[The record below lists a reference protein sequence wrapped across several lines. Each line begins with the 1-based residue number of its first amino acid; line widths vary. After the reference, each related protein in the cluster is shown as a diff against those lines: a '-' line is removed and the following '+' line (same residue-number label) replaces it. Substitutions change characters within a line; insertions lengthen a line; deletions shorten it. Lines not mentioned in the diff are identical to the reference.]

1 MHANHWLIGLALC
14 VAGIGNAAASSH
26 TTQDLD
32 STTHAATDS
41 SSPREEGSSGSG
53 DVVGLTHNCPPRA
66 ARQENTSGSSAGSSD
81 RSGSSGSSPA
91 PVRQS
96 HLGWQ
101 SLLPGSIQ

>member
-41 SSPREEGSSGSG
+41 SSPREESGSG

-66 ARQENTSGSSAGSSD
+66 ARQESTSGSSAGSSD